1 MLSTNALYTD
11 LSSYYDLMCCDIDY
25 FAQSHSVMRLHKLMG
40 NGENTHLDLACGTAP
55 HIRHFVAAGYQSSGL
70 DIHQPMLDIAAV
82 RCPQA
87 QFMLHDMAD
96 FNLVQSASLITCFL
110 YSIHYN
116 QTLAALA
123 QCIQSVYKALGRGG
137 LFCFNAVDKDQICNN
152 SAVCHDTHFDGSHFV
167 FESGWYYQGDGEQQK
182 LNLRISK
189 TCAQQSQ
196 YWQDSHTM
204 VALSFS
210 QLQALLAPWF
220 EVHMLAHNYESIQNW
235 DGIAGNALFVCI
247 KR

>member
-25 FAQSHSVMRLHKLMG
+25 YAQSHSVMRLHKLMG
-40 NGENTHLDLACGTAP
+40 NAENTHLDLACGTAP
-55 HIRHFVAAGYQSSGL
+55 HIRHFVTAGYHSTGL
-70 DIHQPMLDIAAV
+70 DIHQPMLDIAAA

-87 QFMLHDMAD
+87 EFMLHDMAD
-96 FNLVQSASLITCFL
+96 FNLAQPVSLITCFL

-123 QCIQSVYKALGRGG
+123 QCIQSVYKALGSGG

-152 SAVCHDTHFDGSHFV
+152 SAVRHDTHFDGSHFV

-220 EVHMLAHNYESIQNW
+220 EVHMLAHNYDSIQSW
-235 DGIAGNALFVCI
+235 DGKAGNALFVCV